1 MTPVTHS
8 MPTPPPITPRPH
20 DLPPVGDPDA
30 DMGAHA
36 RRVLRLARLAALGTL
51 DAGSGYP
58 FVSSAPIATDMSGA
72 PLLRLNRIALHTRN
86 LLADQRISLM
96 VQAHGDDGAPLPG
109 VRLTLTG
116 HAAPVEDPDALR
128 RYLARHPKMM
138 VTTTLDSFDLWRVT
152 PNGIDLLGGTRLAPE
167 LTGADLLTDLAGAE
181 ALVAAEP
188 ELLRRLNADH
198 AATLRAHALR
208 QGGEVGGWRAI
219 GLDPEGIDLR
229 FGHAL
234 ARISLPR
241 RVTDPAALLE
251 ALAMMPLPEPV
262 GMR

>member
-1 MTPVTHS
+1 

-30 DMGAHA
+30 DMAAHA
-36 RRVLRLARLAALGTL
+36 RRVLRLARFAALGTL

-58 FVSSAPIATDMSGA
+58 FVSSAPIATDMAGA
-72 PLLRLNRIALHTRN
+72 PLLRINRIALHTRN
-86 LLADQRISLM
+86 LLADPRISLM
-96 VQAHGDDGAPLPG
+96 VEMREGDGAAMPN

-116 HAAPVEDPDALR
+116 RAVPVEDPDALR
-128 RYLARHPKMM
+128 RYLARHPRMT
-138 VTTTLDSFDLWRVT
+138 VTTTLASFGLWRVT
-152 PNGIDLLGGTRLAPE
+152 PNGIDMLGGARLAPE
-167 LTGADLLTDLAGAE
+167 LTGADLLTDLADAQ

-208 QGGEVGGWRAI
+208 QGGEAGGWRAI

-241 RVTDPAALLE
+241 RVMDPAGMLE